1 MCDRRT
7 DIKKN
12 IVGGVFSQNIWE
24 GGREG
29 ASERRNENIIVSG
42 PLKMSVKMSKT
53 RSGFII
59 DPKLI

>member
-1 MCDRRT
+1 
-7 DIKKN
+7 
-12 IVGGVFSQNIWE
+12 VFLVKIF
-24 GGREG
+24 GREG
-29 ASERRNENIIVSG
+29 GSVRRNENIIVSG